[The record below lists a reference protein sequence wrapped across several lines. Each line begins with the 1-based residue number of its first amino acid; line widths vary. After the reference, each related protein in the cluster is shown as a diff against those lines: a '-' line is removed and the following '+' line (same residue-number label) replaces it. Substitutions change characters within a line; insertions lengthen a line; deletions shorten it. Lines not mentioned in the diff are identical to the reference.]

1 MVGTFKGIIRLQSK
15 LKELNSK
22 MFKLHDEKDPYI
34 QLLLGYS
41 VFIMNIDQICYK
53 LNRLRISRYNHCW
66 PDEYNSFSLVEGTYY
81 VAISCDTSLRLKH
94 NICVSTSHNPCRRMT
109 TTQRCVRRVVLRGGG
124 CRQRRCKSSL
134 QLLPSCHISPRNHST
149 LWIIHGGGGCSVLY
163 LCILK
168 ENMNEGC
175 KKWRAAEWLRSFCAM
190 MFYREQFSSLLYLSL
205 RSYSS
210 ANLHPGVGGIC
221 LLWFLFEVFEVLW
234 RD

>member
-1 MVGTFKGIIRLQSK
+1 MTWQIQQFHTTVSPLLREHITLQLVVTPHFASNTTSVCLRVTTPVAGWRLHRGAS
-15 LKELNSK
+15 
-22 MFKLHDEKDPYI
+22 
-34 QLLLGYS
+34 
-41 VFIMNIDQICYK
+41 
-53 LNRLRISRYNHCW
+53 
-66 PDEYNSFSLVEGTYY
+66 EG
-81 VAISCDTSLRLKH
+81 LFW
-94 NICVSTSHNPCRRMT
+94 
-109 TTQRCVRRVVLRGGG
+109 G

-205 RSYSS
+205 CSYSS

-221 LLWFLFEVFEVLW
+221 LLWFLFEVFQVLW